1 MTVFFD
7 KLYQL
12 LSTTFFDLIFRQNF
26 LSKKAVWK
34 WCRILLT
41 KIADEKNCRIMIRQQ
56 FFSTTFL
63 DIKQRHSTKFLRFFG
78 EICRKTLSMTVFFD
92 NIFWQYFSPTFFDG
106 NFRQQFFSTIFFDI
120 KRQHFLHRLA
130 LAVEICRRMTKN
142 AVESTAFFDIIRQRS
157 WCRML

>member
-56 FFSTTFL
+56 FFSTTFF
-63 DIKQRHSTKFLRFFG
+63 DIKQLHSTKFLRFFS

-92 NIFWQYFSPTFFDG
+92 NIFRQHFSLIIFD
-106 NFRQQFFSTIFFDI
+106 NKFRQQFFSTINFDKI
-120 KRQHFLHRLA
+120 LPHFSHRLE
-130 LAVEICRRMTKN
+130 VFGEICRKK
-142 AVESTAFFDIIRQRS
+142 
-157 WCRML
+157 L

>member
-12 LSTTFFDLIFRQNF
+12 LSTTFFDLIFRQKI

-56 FFSTTFL
+56 FFSTVFFDKIL
-63 DIKQRHSTKFLRFFG
+63 RHSTKFLRFFVK
-78 EICRKTLSMTVFFD
+78 ICRKTLSMTVFFD
-92 NIFWQYFSPTFFDG
+92 NKFRQHFSLIIFDN
-106 NFRQQFFSTIFFDI
+106 NFRQQFFSTINFDNI
-120 KRQHFLHRLA
+120 FRTAWFL
-130 LAVEICRRMTKN
+130 CRKKLSN
-142 AVESTAFFDIIRQRS
+142 
-157 WCRML
+157 